1 MTDTNKVMSLQHFV
15 SNLAD
20 TQIWIRINSENW
32 IWFLDHLRLR
42 FWLWRRL
49 ALSEH
54 SPVII
59 IIIVIIIL
67 AAVVVVTGMVLMLM
81 RSTLTPSL
89 SSAAS
94 SSPTLQQARLNTLQT
109 YRVTRNAGSV
119 TISGPTLTSVIQKL
133 SKKIICRQ
141 FILITLQ

>member
-94 SSPTLQQARLNTLQT
+94 SSLTLQQARINTVQT

-141 FILITLQ
+141 FIIITLQ